1 MAPPNAAPQGAKL
14 TLRCP
19 GCGSTDLAT
28 SELLTGSSCGR
39 ATLTIEPGGELHP
52 EFHHDGWT
60 DVNWGSSTT
69 VGVECRSCMWSYTGV
84 DSLDQLTIDFT
95 EDHR

>member
-1 MAPPNAAPQGAKL
+1 MASLTTTSQAAEL

-28 SELLTGSSCGR
+28 SELLTASSCGR
-39 ATLTIEPGGELHP
+39 ATLTIEPDGELRP

-60 DVNWGSSTT
+60 DVNWDSSTT
-69 VGVECRSCMWSYTGV
+69 VGVECRSCMWSYTGA
-84 DSLDQLTIDFT
+84 DSLEQLTIDFT